1 MGIDNAPRLDASG
14 VREGRAVSGVNSY
27 SIYLEAVSE
36 DLSEATS
43 ETLKIWN
50 VPGMSV
56 KSANPAVEITDAAG
70 FSGIP
75 VSGLAGKTYV
85 LANDITLAAGWTP
98 AGTDAANAFQGKF
111 YGAGRTIT
119 VSGNPAASGSYTG
132 LFGYTEGAEIRD
144 LQVYYAVNVNA
155 GASATRIGGL
165 AGYAGGGTK
174 IRNVLVTGAGNAA
187 LIYTSGAGP
196 YIGGIAGHLEGG
208 GSRMENAYASLNLK
222 VSTSAGIFAGGMV
235 GYLSAASLKDCLW
248 AGNLE
253 CSSSTTSGLSRLGG
267 IAGSFRSAADLNP
280 APELRNA
287 VARGN
292 ITAAG
297 GAICAGGLTGEA
309 YSSTG
314 QTRQIIADSYYE
326 NGYIRVDANSTIFSY
341 AGGLFGRFPND
352 NTGPEV
358 TGCWSRAGGIAASQA
373 GDGGIALGGFCGVA
387 YPTEIEGC
395 YSESPLTLIEA
406 PLTSN
411 IFVGGFI
418 GYMEIKMEGRIT
430 SCYAKADLNVIGRR
444 HYTGGLFGYAIGDG
458 NFVLRNSYAA
468 GNVSSAAT
476 TESYTGGL
484 IGRLGCANA
493 LISGCWTS
501 GSVHARGSPG
511 KTNVLYAGGLVGHM
525 TDSHNI
531 KNITIEN
538 SYALG
543 DVAADDPYSGGDV
556 CAGGLVGYM
565 DSSAGVYH
573 SFARGSV
580 TAQTA
585 SGSGVYAGGIVG
597 YRDAGAIEH
606 CVARGETITAKG
618 TNTNRTA
625 ARIFAYPDIA
635 FSDTNGSSSDNYALN
650 VMYLEA
656 WDAYRY
662 GTIPSVTRT
671 PDAAGPHGANVWPGT
686 TGSMNLGTANFWETT
701 MGFNTAIWNMIGVA
715 RGYPTLAGM
724 GGQ

>member
-1 MGIDNAPRLDASG
+1 
-14 VREGRAVSGVNSY
+14 
-27 SIYLEAVSE
+27 
-36 DLSEATS
+36 
-43 ETLKIWN
+43 
-50 VPGMSV
+50 
-56 KSANPAVEITDAAG
+56 
-70 FSGIP
+70 
-75 VSGLAGKTYV
+75 
-85 LANDITLAAGWTP
+85 
-98 AGTDAANAFQGKF
+98 
-111 YGAGRTIT
+111 
-119 VSGNPAASGSYTG
+119 
-132 LFGYTEGAEIRD
+132 
-144 LQVYYAVNVNA
+144 A

-165 AGYAGGGTK
+165 AGYAGGGTT

-187 LIYTSGAGP
+187 LIYSGTNP
-196 YIGGIAGHLEGG
+196 YIGGIAGYLDGG
-208 GSRMENAYASLNLK
+208 GSRMENAYGSLNLK
-222 VSTSAGIFAGGMV
+222 VSTSADIFAGGMV

-297 GAICAGGLTGEA
+297 GAICAGGLAGEA

-314 QTRQIIADSYYE
+314 ETLQLVADSYYE

-352 NTGPEV
+352 NTGPKI
-358 TGCWSRAGGIAASQA
+358 TGCWSRAGGITASQA
-373 GDGGIALGGFCGVA
+373 GTGSIALGGFCGVA

-411 IFVGGFI
+411 IYVGGFI
-418 GYMEIKMEGRIT
+418 GYMEIKVEGRIT

-444 HYTGGLFGYAIGDG
+444 HYTGGLFGYVVGDG
-458 NFVLRNSYAA
+458 NFELRNSYAA
-468 GNVSSAAT
+468 GNISSAAST
-476 TESYTGGL
+476 ASHTGGL
-484 IGRLGCANA
+484 IGSLGCATTI
-493 LISGCWTS
+493 ISGCWAS

-511 KTNVLYAGGLVGHM
+511 KTNVLYAGGLVGRVRANN
-525 TDSHNI
+525 TDI
-531 KNITIEN
+531 LNITIEN

-543 DVAADDPYSGGDV
+543 DVTADDPYSGGDV

-565 DSSAGVYH
+565 KSSAGVYH
-573 SFARGSV
+573 SFAGGSV

-585 SGSGVYAGGIVG
+585 STSGVYAGGIVG
-597 YRDAGAIEH
+597 YREAGAIEH

-618 TNTNRTA
+618 TNADRTA
-625 ARIFAYPDIA
+625 ARIFAYPAVA
-635 FSDTNGSSSDNYALN
+635 FSDSNGSSSGNYALS
-650 VMYLEA
+650 VMYLET
-656 WDAYRY
+656 WNKYRY
-662 GTIPSVTRT
+662 GTPTEVTLT
-671 PDAAGPHGANVWPGT
+671 SDSTGPHGENATAGT
-686 TGSMNLGTANFWETT
+686 LRTADFWTST
-701 MGFNTAIWNMIGVA
+701 MGFDSAWSMSGVA
-715 RGYPTLAGM
+715 RGYPKLANV